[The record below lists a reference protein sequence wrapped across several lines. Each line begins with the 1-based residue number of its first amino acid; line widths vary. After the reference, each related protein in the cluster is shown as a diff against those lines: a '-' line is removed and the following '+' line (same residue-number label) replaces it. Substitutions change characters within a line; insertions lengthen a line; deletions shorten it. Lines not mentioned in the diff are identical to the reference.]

1 MLATAVLAESEGV
14 AACWR
19 VLETS
24 VHRRH
29 LSRRALL
36 LERPVPRWI
45 EAHID
50 TLHTD
55 VGCHW
60 EPLAR
65 PPERRPALTA
75 ALARLPWSGE
85 WLVHVSTTLPDGAT
99 ARVEPLA
106 AAWVGHRN
114 AFVEQHRGLVVF
126 IARRRRGRSGPP
138 LENLIQEGVLALCRA
153 VERYDPDRG
162 PRFSSYAVPVI
173 ERAIAHARRRMGGG
187 PIGPPRHSTL
197 AVALPPRRRDPRG
210 PGRARPRP
218 PVLVS
223 LDAAVD
229 RLDERGTLGDRLADP
244 DAVAPDTAVIDAIE
258 RARLRDAFRALPGE
272 VRDILTRH
280 WGLAGESPWS
290 VQQISRHVGRGAREV
305 QAIIDRAR
313 RALQATLNRA
323 HPP

>member
-1 MLATAVLAESEGV
+1 MHAHDGAPDAPIPPPAGRDPDGEPISARSDPERAQATALAEARVVLATAVLAESEGV

-29 LSRRALL
+29 WSRRALL

-65 PPERRPALTA
+65 PPERRPALAA

-85 WLVHVSTTLPDGAT
+85 WLVHVSTTLPASAA

-126 IARRRRGRSGPP
+126 IARRRRGR
-138 LENLIQEGVLALCRA
+138 L
-153 VERYDPDRG
+153 
-162 PRFSSYAVPVI
+162 
-173 ERAIAHARRRMGGG
+173 
-187 PIGPPRHSTL
+187 
-197 AVALPPRRRDPRG
+197 
-210 PGRARPRP
+210 
-218 PVLVS
+218 
-223 LDAAVD
+223 
-229 RLDERGTLGDRLADP
+229 
-244 DAVAPDTAVIDAIE
+244 
-258 RARLRDAFRALPGE
+258 
-272 VRDILTRH
+272 
-280 WGLAGESPWS
+280 
-290 VQQISRHVGRGAREV
+290 
-305 QAIIDRAR
+305 
-313 RALQATLNRA
+313 
-323 HPP
+323 

>member
-1 MLATAVLAESEGV
+1 MRS
-14 AACWR
+14 
-19 VLETS
+19 
-24 VHRRH
+24 
-29 LSRRALL
+29 LSS
-36 LERPVPRWI
+36 
-45 EAHID
+45 
-50 TLHTD
+50 
-55 VGCHW
+55 
-60 EPLAR
+60 
-65 PPERRPALTA
+65 TA
-75 ALARLPWSGE
+75 AWSC
-85 WLVHVSTTLPDGAT
+85 SSPDGGAD
-99 ARVEPLA
+99 
-106 AAWVGHRN
+106 
-114 AFVEQHRGLVVF
+114 GLD
-126 IARRRRGRSGPP
+126 PP
-138 LENLIQEGVLALCRA
+138 LEDLIQEGVLALCRA

-162 PRFSSYAVPVI
+162 PRFSSYAVPAI
-173 ERAIAHARRRMGGG
+173 ERALARASRQMGGG
-187 PIGPPRHSTL
+187 PIGPPRRSTL
-197 AVALPPRRRDPRG
+197 TVAAVPRRRRDPSG
-210 PGRARPRP
+210 PGRARRRP
-218 PVLVS
+218 SVLVS